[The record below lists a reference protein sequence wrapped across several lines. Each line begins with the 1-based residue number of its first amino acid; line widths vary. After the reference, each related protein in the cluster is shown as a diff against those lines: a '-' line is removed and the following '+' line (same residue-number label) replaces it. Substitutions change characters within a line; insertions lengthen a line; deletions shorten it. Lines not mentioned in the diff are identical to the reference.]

1 VQLAPGD
8 RLVLFTDGLTEAARP
23 DAEQFGEEGLIRL
36 IKTLADEPP
45 SKLNENLLTGV
56 KHFCDSHLQN
66 DATLIAITVRPTH
79 TGGDL
84 EDNSLSLLA
93 FGLEGKAQ

>member
-1 VQLAPGD
+1 LCSS
-8 RLVLFTDGLTEAARP
+8 RP
-23 DAEQFGEEGLIRL
+23 V
-36 IKTLADEPP
+36 
-45 SKLNENLLTGV
+45 TGWCC
-56 KHFCDSHLQN
+56 FCDSHLQD